1 MNERRRSTA
10 EEADVVQILLSLV
23 LPRDEYTIPVARHIV
38 KNALTEVGV
47 AEDCTGDIEIAL
59 SEACTNVIKHS
70 GPGDE
75 FEVTVELDPEVCI
88 IRVIDTGHG
97 FDSTSLADQSD
108 VSAERGRGVELMRAL
123 VDSLEFDSKPEVG
136 TVVHL
141 EKRLNLD
148 EDSVVHRF
156 RGD

>member
-1 MNERRRSTA
+1 
-10 EEADVVQILLSLV
+10 VQIILSLA

-47 AEDCTGDIEIAL
+47 GAECTGDIEVAL

-75 FEVTVELDPEVCI
+75 FQVSLELDPELCT

-97 FDSTSLADQSD
+97 FDWESLDTRSD
-108 VSAERGRGVELMRAL
+108 LSAERGRGVELMRAL
-123 VDSLEFDSKPEVG
+123 VDSVKFESKPETG
-136 TVVHL
+136 TIVHL
-141 EKRLNLD
+141 EKRLDLD
-148 EDSVVHRF
+148 EQSIVHRM
-156 RGD
+156 R